1 MRCKFPYSQTPLF
14 NLTQSELSD
23 TYSDFSSA
31 FLIKDFN
38 FMPVIGYEWHTGL
51 DLGSQMQKSIKGDLN
66 VLQARLS

>member
-1 MRCKFPYSQTPLF
+1 MRRKFPYSQTPSF

-38 FMPVIGYEWHTGL
+38 FMPVIVYEWHNGF
-51 DLGSQMQKSIKGDLN
+51 DLGSQMQKPIKGDLN